1 MQEILA
7 ENLQALFD
15 NSSLTGKRTY
25 SGELYEVWEVS
36 DEVYESMCNMNDDEF
51 EKLCPEGMWRSAIGS
66 NMGSPDV
73 EYKIKGNT
81 IFAWDGNSRSDYNVE
96 CKNCSDRESGA
107 CEGTEEDFNECF
119 GAREYS
125 GLLEYLCNEIGASQ
139 PRNVCALAVD
149 LAKYN
154 NMTMGELFTKYE
166 G

>member
-7 ENLQALFD
+7 ENLQSLFD
-15 NSSLTGKRTY
+15 ETSLSGKKTY
-25 SGELYEVWEVS
+25 CGKLYEVWEVS
-36 DEVYESMCNMNDDEF
+36 DEDFQLMCEIDEEEF
-51 EKLCPEGMWRSAIGS
+51 ERLCPEGMWRSAIGS
-66 NMGSPDV
+66 NMGRPDV
-73 EYKIKGNT
+73 EYRIKDNT
-81 IFAWDGNSRSDYNVE
+81 ILAWDGNSRSDNESE
-96 CKNCSDRESGA
+96 CAKCLDRESGA

-119 GAREYS
+119 SAREYS
-125 GLLEYLCNEIGASQ
+125 GLLEYLCEEIGASQ